1 MGELDDEREPRPGEG
16 AEVAEAE
23 PGEIEILGIEGE
35 AEDDGRSRPPR
46 PTPVVAG
53 TGDAAGLAGELE
65 AAEARY
71 LRLRAD
77 FDNYRKR
84 SDREREEMLRYSLV
98 EPLRALLPVVDNL
111 ERALAAQGGLDD
123 LRRGVEMI
131 ARQLGETLKKL
142 GLAEVPTIGERF
154 DPRMH
159 EAVMREESDAV
170 ATPTVMAEFQR
181 GYWLHDRLLRPAMV
195 RVAVPADR
203 HDADAGEGGAPE
215 GGGA

>member
-1 MGELDDEREPRPGEG
+1 MGERDDEIRQRPGEG
-16 AEVAEAE
+16 AEIAEAE

-35 AEDDGRSRPPR
+35 ADDDSAPR
-46 PTPVVAG
+46 AVAG
-53 TGDAAGLAGELE
+53 PAPAAAGGGELGAELE

-71 LRLRAD
+71 VRLRAD

-84 SDREREEMLRYSLV
+84 SEREREDALRYSMA

-111 ERALAAQGGLDD
+111 ERAMAAPGGADD

-131 ARQLGETLKKL
+131 ARQFGEILRKL
-142 GLAEVPTIGERF
+142 GLAEVPAVGERF

-159 EAVMREESDAV
+159 EAVMREESAEV
-170 ATPTVMAEFQR
+170 AAPTVVGELQK

-195 RVAVPADR
+195 RVAVPVER
-203 HDADAGEGGAPE
+203 HDQAAAGDAAESEDA
-215 GGGA
+215 